1 MKSLSSEVAKITRH
15 LEEFK
20 RLRANMPKAEKV
32 KVTYQDF
39 RHLNH
44 DNLEDHDMIH
54 QAAAYFKTKQIP
66 YCGRCGEGFIYSVCE
81 LGNRFATLCKYCER
95 PRRRLKK
102 LNDLQLPYDAIG
114 MHLGR
119 YEFDSQ
125 EQFDKVKTLVTWLNT
140 PKDQRDDVSPS
151 IYLWGAPGNGKTS
164 LLYALAK
171 QAIFSDHRVMFTTH
185 TQLIDQ
191 IKRTFKGKDDN
202 PLDQWLAKTD
212 LLLFDEFG
220 GIGGGANMTDWFKS
234 TTIDIIQRIYERWAA
249 GKLSIVM
256 TTNLTPDELFN
267 RALNRNKAGA
277 SRLQAIFKKPIY
289 MQGRDRR
296 GDNGD
301 LSAWGVK

>member
-1 MKSLSSEVAKITRH
+1 
-15 LEEFK
+15 
-20 RLRANMPKAEKV
+20 
-32 KVTYQDF
+32 
-39 RHLNH
+39 
-44 DNLEDHDMIH
+44 MIH
-54 QAAAYFKTKQIP
+54 PAAAFFKTKEIP
-66 YCGRCGEGFIYSVCE
+66 YCGRCGEGFIYSVCS
-81 LGNRFATLCKYCER
+81 LGNRTATICKYCER

-119 YEFDSQ
+119 YEFDTQ
-125 EQFDKVKTLVTWLNT
+125 EQFERVKNLVTWMNT
-140 PKDQRDDVSPS
+140 PKDQRGDVSPS
-151 IYLWGAPGNGKTS
+151 LYLWGSPGNGKTS

-171 QAIFSDHRVMFTTH
+171 QAVFSDHKVMFTTH

-202 PLDQWLAKTD
+202 PLDHWLANTD

-220 GIGGGANMTDWFKS
+220 GIGGGANMTEWFKA

-256 TTNLTPDELFN
+256 TTNLTPEELFN
-267 RALNRNKAGA
+267 KALNRNKAGA
-277 SRLQAIFKKPIY
+277 SRLQAIFKKPIK

-296 GDNGD
+296 GDNGN
-301 LSAWGVK
+301 LSDWGVK

>member
-1 MKSLSSEVAKITRH
+1 MKSLASEVGKITH
-15 LEEFK
+15 YLDELK
-20 RLRANMPKAEKV
+20 RLRAEMPKAEKP

-54 QAAAYFKTKQIP
+54 QAAAYFKTKSIP

-81 LGNRFATLCKYCER
+81 LGNRTATICKYCER

-102 LNDLQLPYDAIG
+102 LNDLQLPFDAIG

-119 YEFDSQ
+119 YEFDS
-125 EQFDKVKTLVTWLNT
+125 EHQFNAVKNLITWLNT
-140 PKDQRDDVSPS
+140 PKDQRSDVSPS
-151 IYLWGAPGNGKTS
+151 IYLWGSPGNGKTS

-171 QAIFSDHRVMFTTH
+171 QAVFSDHRVMFTTH

-202 PLDQWLAKTD
+202 PLDRWLANTD

-220 GIGGGANMTDWFKS
+220 GIGGGANMTDWFKA

-277 SRLQAIFKKPIY
+277 SRLQAIFNKPIY

-296 GDNGD
+296 ADNGN
-301 LSAWGVK
+301 LSDWGVN

>member
-1 MKSLSSEVAKITRH
+1 MKSLASEVGKITH
-15 LEEFK
+15 YLDELK
-20 RLRANMPKAEKV
+20 RLRAEMPKAQKP

-54 QAAAYFKTKQIP
+54 PASAYFKTKSIP

-81 LGNRFATLCKYCER
+81 LGNRTATICKYCER

-102 LNDLQLPYDAIG
+102 LNDLQLPFDAIG
-114 MHLGR
+114 MHLGL
-119 YEFDSQ
+119 YEFDS
-125 EQFDKVKTLVTWLNT
+125 EYQFNAVKNLVAWMNT
-140 PKDQRDDVSPS
+140 PKDQRSDVSPS
-151 IYLWGAPGNGKTS
+151 IYLWGSPGNGKTS

-171 QAIFSDHRVMFTTH
+171 QAVFSDHRVMFTTH

-202 PLDQWLAKTD
+202 PLDRWLAKTD

-220 GIGGGANMTDWFKS
+220 GIGGGANMTDWFKA

-277 SRLQAIFKKPIY
+277 SRLQAIFNKPIY

-296 GDNGD
+296 ADNGN
-301 LSAWGVK
+301 LSEWGVN

>member
-1 MKSLSSEVAKITRH
+1 MKSLASEVGRITH
-15 LEEFK
+15 YLEEIK
-20 RLRANMPKAEKV
+20 RLRAEMPKAEKP
-32 KVTYQDF
+32 KINLQDF

-54 QAAAYFKTKQIP
+54 PASAFFKTKSIP

-81 LGNRFATLCKYCER
+81 LGNRTATICKYCER

-102 LNDLQLPYDAIG
+102 LNDLKLPYDAIG

-119 YEFDSQ
+119 YEFDS
-125 EQFDKVKTLVTWLNT
+125 EQQFEAVKSLVTWMNT
-140 PKDQRDDVSPS
+140 PKDQRSDVSPS
-151 IYLWGAPGNGKTS
+151 LYLWGSPGNGKTS

-171 QAIFSDHRVMFTTH
+171 QAVFSDHRVMFTTH
-185 TQLIDQ
+185 TQLIDL

-220 GIGGGANMTDWFKS
+220 GIGGGANMTDWFKA
-234 TTIDIIQRIYERWAA
+234 TTIDIIQRIYERWSA

-301 LSAWGVK
+301 LSLWGVK

>member
-1 MKSLSSEVAKITRH
+1 MKSLASEVGKITH
-15 LEEFK
+15 YLDELK
-20 RLRANMPKAEKV
+20 RLRAEMPKASKP

-54 QAAAYFKTKQIP
+54 QAAAYFKTKSIP

-81 LGNRFATLCKYCER
+81 LGNRTATICKYCER

-102 LNDLQLPYDAIG
+102 LNDLQLPFDAIG

-119 YEFDSQ
+119 YEFDS
-125 EQFDKVKTLVTWLNT
+125 EYQFNAVKNLVTWMNT
-140 PKDQRDDVSPS
+140 PQDQRSDVSPS
-151 IYLWGAPGNGKTS
+151 IYLWGSPGNGKTS

-185 TQLIDQ
+185 TQLIDH

-202 PLDQWLAKTD
+202 PLDRWLAQTD

-220 GIGGGANMTDWFKS
+220 GIGGGANMTDWFKA

-277 SRLQAIFKKPIY
+277 SRLQAIFNKPIY

-296 GDNGD
+296 ADNGN
-301 LSAWGVK
+301 LSAWGVN